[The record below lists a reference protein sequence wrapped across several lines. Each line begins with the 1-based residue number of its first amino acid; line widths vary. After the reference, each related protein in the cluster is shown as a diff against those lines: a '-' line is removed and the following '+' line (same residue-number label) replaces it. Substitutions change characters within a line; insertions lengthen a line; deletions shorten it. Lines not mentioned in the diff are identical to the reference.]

1 MTLSI
6 TDEERWRLVDEYIA
20 SYTEE
25 YGKLEDWYQQAEV
38 ALNRIVRKYHTFR
51 GWKSLTDD
59 EFDSLIEILKKDNS
73 AMRELIR
80 DRYVFER
87 EIERRLGIIHGY

>member
-25 YGKLEDWYQQAEV
+25 YGKLEVTYLQLYSSVW
-38 ALNRIVRKYHTFR
+38 
-51 GWKSLTDD
+51 S
-59 EFDSLIEILKKDNS
+59 SILEGS
-73 AMRELIR
+73 
-80 DRYVFER
+80 
-87 EIERRLGIIHGY
+87 